1 LDPWHQKLIQI
12 IFSVVFAIPR
22 NKAEISVGEFL
33 NDASTAE

>member
-22 NKAEISVGEFL
+22 NKAKISVGEVL
-33 NDASTAE
+33 DDTPTAE